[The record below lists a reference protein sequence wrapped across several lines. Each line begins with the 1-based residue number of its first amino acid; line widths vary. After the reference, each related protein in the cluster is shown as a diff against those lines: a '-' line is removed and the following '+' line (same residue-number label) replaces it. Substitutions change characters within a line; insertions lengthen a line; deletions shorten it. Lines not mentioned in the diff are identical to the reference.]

1 MLFLVFGNLRMK
13 LFDFFENSM
22 GTIAATRKRTGQE
35 LSLPGLQT

>member
-22 GTIAATRKRTGQE
+22 GTIAEKAGIKNGNYTQYFAT
-35 LSLPGLQT
+35 